1 MKMTINLSTEMKEEV
16 EKILKSGHVE
26 LTEISFQTI
35 HGVVSVYLCI
45 PYFLE

>member
-16 EKILKSGHVE
+16 ENVLKSGCVE

-35 HGVVSVYLCI
+35 HGAVSVYLRI
-45 PYFLE
+45 LYFLE